1 MCSNFNEEIKFISH
15 KCEKGDYP
23 KGFINSAIRCNIDD
37 FDDYV
42 IPPNI
47 SNIPK
52 FFILK
57 ELPFFENNEVKSKHF
72 LKKFEEYFEVALR
85 WTKTRLFKTLFPLK
99 DKSIHKCDI

>member
-23 KGFINSAIRCNIDD
+23 KGFINSGIRCNIDD

-57 ELPFFENNEVKSKHF
+57 ELPFFENNEVKTFSK
-72 LKKFEEYFEVALR
+72 EVR
-85 WTKTRLFKTLFPLK
+85 RIF
-99 DKSIHKCDI
+99 